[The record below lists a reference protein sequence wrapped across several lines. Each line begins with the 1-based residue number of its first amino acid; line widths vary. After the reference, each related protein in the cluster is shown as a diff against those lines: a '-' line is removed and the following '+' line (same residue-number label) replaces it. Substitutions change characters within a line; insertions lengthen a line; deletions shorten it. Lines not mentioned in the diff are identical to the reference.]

1 MSIATDHRMTLE
13 EYLDYDDGTDT
24 RYELVDGVLVEMG
37 TESPLNNAIAITLLL
52 TFAALGIPGYRL
64 ATAHQIAVS
73 STRAMARQPDL
84 IVHSEESARAIY
96 SGSKILM
103 PGMPAPMLVVEVVSN
118 SDTDRRSRDRDYAE
132 KFAEYAERG
141 IPEYW
146 IVDPGTALVT
156 VCTLEGTGY
165 QVAEFIGD
173 KAIASPAF
181 PGFNL
186 TATQILTAGL

>member
-1 MSIATDHRMTLE
+1 MTIATDRSMTLE

-37 TESPLNNAIAITLLL
+37 AESPLNPAIAMLLV
-52 TFAALGIPGYRL
+52 AAFLEMGISSYRL
-64 ATAHQIAVS
+64 AIGHQIAIS
-73 STRAMARQPDL
+73 STRATSRQPDL
-84 IVHSEESARAIY
+84 IVHTEASARAIY

-118 SDTDRRSRDRDYAE
+118 SDSDRRSHHRDYIE
-132 KFAEYAERG
+132 KLAEYAARG

-146 IVDPGTALVT
+146 IVDPVAERVT
-156 VCTLEGTGY
+156 VCTLDSTAY

-173 KAIASPAF
+173 AAVLSPTFPAF
-181 PGFNL
+181 TL
-186 TATQILTAGL
+186 TAAQILAAGM